1 MTNAEYNR
9 DVKHSARKRG
19 TNDSHKVHL
28 PTLTLIFMAFMV
40 PKVNVYGIKSIFRFI
55 CRISE
60 IGVQE
65 ISKSENLEP
74 EIAVFEKAEN
84 GNLSARKLSA
94 TEI

>member
-1 MTNAEYNR
+1 MTQGLNCKSKQTINPA
-9 DVKHSARKRG
+9 DFF
-19 TNDSHKVHL
+19 
-28 PTLTLIFMAFMV
+28 TLKIWD
-40 PKVNVYGIKSIFRFI
+40 
-55 CRISE
+55 RISE

-84 GNLSARKLSA
+84 GNLNARKLSA

>member
-1 MTNAEYNR
+1 MFSSWRINGSNFQITSLYI
-9 DVKHSARKRG
+9 RG
-19 TNDSHKVHL
+19 AQ
-28 PTLTLIFMAFMV
+28 MAFF
-40 PKVNVYGIKSIFRFI
+40 S
-55 CRISE
+55 RISE

-84 GNLSARKLSA
+84 GNLNARKLSA